1 MISSFT
7 RSAVITFSKLLLQE
21 MCLGKVLITVHNLKK
36 NKKKTKTAERGTS
49 KSNARQFSVEVCGQT
64 ECTAVD

>member
-21 MCLGKVLITVHNLKK
+21 MCLGKVLITVHN
-36 NKKKTKTAERGTS
+36 KKKTKTAERGTS
-49 KSNARQFSVEVCGQT
+49 KSNARQFREEVCGQT
-64 ECTAVD
+64 ECIAVD